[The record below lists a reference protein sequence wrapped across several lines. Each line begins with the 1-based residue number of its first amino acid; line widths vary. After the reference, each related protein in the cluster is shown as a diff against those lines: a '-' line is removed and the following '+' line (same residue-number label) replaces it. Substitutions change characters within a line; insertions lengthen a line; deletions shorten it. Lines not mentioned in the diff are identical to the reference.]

1 MLSADFG
8 YMFVAEF
15 ITANETELF
24 YIKWYLVKA
33 KKCFTYFFF
42 LLRRRRT
49 SFGCCAIYFHF
60 GNRTI
65 TSDDRFSFLR
75 RWPKCEMKSP
85 DSNLDKNCR
94 NTYGFQFTESKSKKK
109 KWHFLHVCTSPTA
122 PHPFAFRSHMQSEDE
137 LMLAGW
143 RRTNTQFV
151 MMNSLSPRSLIL
163 LDTCVGS
170 SSNIGNIERRRRHR
184 YISVCM
190 CTKPFETR
198 RKK

>member
-109 KWHFLHVCTSPTA
+109 MAFPTCVHVANGTTSIRISLTHA
-122 PHPFAFRSHMQSEDE
+122 IGGRIDAGWMATNEHTICHDE
-137 LMLAGW
+137 L
-143 RRTNTQFV
+143 
-151 MMNSLSPRSLIL
+151 
-163 LDTCVGS
+163 
-170 SSNIGNIERRRRHR
+170 
-184 YISVCM
+184 SVASIINFTWHM
-190 CTKPFETR
+190 R
-198 RKK
+198 